1 MSLSA
6 ESRYKMNVRL
16 SIKGFRANVF
26 NSDTEKS
33 ERLDEIDCL
42 NCISPLS
49 IQTEAERLQTLVAS
63 ATKSEADSNV
73 RGVVVGSS
81 LVYCFVLNSDSDQRF
96 MNELQRL
103 LRQPRNLMKSSV
115 VLDEGCVSEITDT
128 NSALDIKYVKGAK
141 FVVDVYSEPLA
152 ML

>member
-49 IQTEAERLQTLVAS
+49 IQTEAERMQTLVAS

-115 VLDEGCVSEITDT
+115 VLDEGYVSEITDT

>member
-16 SIKGFRANVF
+16 SIKGFRANVH
-26 NSDTEKS
+26 NADTEKS

-49 IQTEAERLQTLVAS
+49 IQTEAERLQSLVTS
-63 ATKSEADSNV
+63 ATDSEADSSV

-81 LVYCFVLNSDSDQRF
+81 LVYCFVINSDNDRRF
-96 MNELQRL
+96 MSELQRL

-115 VLDEGCVSEITDT
+115 VLDQAYVSELTHTYT
-128 NSALDIKYVKGAK
+128 NLDIKYVKGAK
-141 FVVDVYSEPLA
+141 FVVDVYSEPISIQ
-152 ML
+152 

>member
-1 MSLSA
+1 MSSSA
-6 ESRYKMNVRL
+6 NLRYKMNVRL
-16 SIKGFRANVF
+16 SIKGFRANVINF
-26 NSDTEKS
+26 DTEKS

-42 NCISPLS
+42 NCVSSLS
-49 IQTEAERLQTLVAS
+49 IQSEAERLQNLVAS
-63 ATKSEADSNV
+63 ATNSHADDNV

-81 LVYCFVLNSDSDQRF
+81 LIYCFVLNSDSDTRF

-103 LRQPRNLMKSSV
+103 LRQPRNLMKNSI
-115 VLDEGCVSEITDT
+115 VLDETYVSEVVNAD
-128 NSALDIKYVKGAK
+128 SDLDIKYVKGAK

>member
-16 SIKGFRANVF
+16 SIKGFRANVHNF
-26 NSDTEKS
+26 DTEKS

-49 IQTEAERLQTLVAS
+49 IQTEAERLQNLVAS
-63 ATKSEADSNV
+63 ATNSESDSSV

-81 LVYCFVLNSDSDQRF
+81 LVYCFVINSDNDHRF
-96 MNELQRL
+96 MTELQRL
-103 LRQPRNLMKSSV
+103 LRQPRNLMKGSV
-115 VLDEGCVSEITDT
+115 VLDETYVSELTHTYTD
-128 NSALDIKYVKGAK
+128 LDIKYVKGAK
-141 FVVDVYSEPLA
+141 FVVDVYSEPLS
-152 ML
+152 MQ

>member
-49 IQTEAERLQTLVAS
+49 IQTEAERLQELIAS

-115 VLDEGCVSEITDT
+115 VLDEGYVSEITDT

>member
-49 IQTEAERLQTLVAS
+49 IQTEAERLQELIAS

-115 VLDEGCVSEITDT
+115 VLDEGYVSEITNT
-128 NSALDIKYVKGAK
+128 NAALDIKYVKGAK

>member
-1 MSLSA
+1 
-6 ESRYKMNVRL
+6 
-16 SIKGFRANVF
+16 
-26 NSDTEKS
+26 
-33 ERLDEIDCL
+33 
-42 NCISPLS
+42 
-49 IQTEAERLQTLVAS
+49 
-63 ATKSEADSNV
+63 
-73 RGVVVGSS
+73 
-81 LVYCFVLNSDSDQRF
+81 

-115 VLDEGCVSEITDT
+115 VLDEGYVSEITDT

>member
-49 IQTEAERLQTLVAS
+49 IQTEAERLQTLVAL

-115 VLDEGCVSEITDT
+115 VLDEGYVSEITDT

>member
-81 LVYCFVLNSDSDQRF
+81 LVYCFVLNSDSDRRF

-115 VLDEGCVSEITDT
+115 VLDEGYVSEITDT

>member
-81 LVYCFVLNSDSDQRF
+81 LVYCFVLNSDNDQRF

-115 VLDEGCVSEITDT
+115 VLDEGYVSEITDT

>member
-63 ATKSEADSNV
+63 ATKSESDSNV

-115 VLDEGCVSEITDT
+115 ALDEGYVSEITDT

>member
-33 ERLDEIDCL
+33 ERLDEIYCL

-115 VLDEGCVSEITDT
+115 VLDEGYVSEITDT

>member
-115 VLDEGCVSEITDT
+115 VLDEGYVSEITDT

>member
-1 MSLSA
+1 MSFSA

-49 IQTEAERLQTLVAS
+49 IQTEAERLQALVAS

-115 VLDEGCVSEITDT
+115 VLDEGYVSEITDT